1 MAIKTLEEKMLHE
14 LADIYDAEHQFLEA
28 QQQMISQAN
37 ANTIK
42 TMLQEH
48 IQQTEQQIKNLEQVF
63 QALGQQPKREKC
75 SGASGI
81 VSEGNKL
88 LKEVSG
94 NPALIDLAIAGSQA
108 KVEHYEV
115 ASYRGLVM
123 GAEQMGQ
130 QQILSLL
137 RENLQ
142 QEEQTAQRVE
152 QSTPQLIQQAMS
164 SMQRGA

>member
-1 MAIKTLEEKMLHE
+1 MAIKTLQEKMLHE

-28 QQQMISQAN
+28 QQQMISHAN
-37 ANTIK
+37 ADTVK
-42 TMLQEH
+42 LLLQEH

-63 QALGQQPKREKC
+63 QALGEQPKREKC
-75 SGASGI
+75 AAASGL
-81 VSEGNKL
+81 VTEGNKL

-94 NPALIDLAIAGSQA
+94 NPALVDLAIAGSQS

-123 GAEQMGQ
+123 GAQEMGKHE
-130 QQILSLL
+130 ILSLL
-137 RENLQ
+137 QQNLQ

-164 SMQRGA
+164 AMQRGA

>member
-1 MAIKTLEEKMLHE
+1 MAITTLQEKMLHE

-28 QQQMISQAN
+28 QQQMITHAN
-37 ANTIK
+37 ADTVK
-42 TMLQEH
+42 QMLQTH

-63 QALGQQPKREKC
+63 QALGQQLKREKC
-75 SGASGI
+75 AAAAGL
-81 VSEGNKL
+81 VTEGNKL

-94 NPALIDLAIAGSQA
+94 NPALVDLAIAGSQT

-123 GAEQMGQ
+123 SAQVMGKHE
-130 QQILSLL
+130 ILPLL
-137 RENLQ
+137 QANLQ
-142 QEEQTAQRVE
+142 QEEQTAQLVE

-164 SMQRGA
+164 AMQRGA

>member
-37 ANTIK
+37 ADTIK
-42 TMLQEH
+42 TMLKEH

-88 LKEVSG
+88 LKAVSG

-137 RENLQ
+137 QENLQ